1 MRGRAGRSACAAL
14 VGALVTAFVVVGC
27 SVPDS
32 TPVATPPPAAE
43 PTSLPE
49 GVSVSVFQTRADV
62 PTRRLEMSITNET
75 AAAIVVTGV
84 RFDSSQFVTPSDWTV
99 RDFATIRPGTTVNLP
114 VELSAADCSSGRVEH
129 VVRLSFVQDGP
140 KVAEVLPLD
149 RFDRLPALRAEDCL
163 AQSVENIATLTL
175 TGPLSTTAICG
186 TLVGSLGLEIVPTG
200 ASGSLIP
207 GSMRGA
213 ILMALADPASG
224 AIIESKSLNVEV
236 DAAGR
241 PSSIM
246 VDFLPNRCDPHAI
259 AEDKRG
265 TLLTV
270 DVSMGEVDGVYAV
283 PVSDEVRSQI
293 YAYLVEA
300 CGMAG

>member
-1 MRGRAGRSACAAL
+1 MHGRAGRSAGAAL
-14 VGALVTAFVVVGC
+14 IGALVTAFVVAGC
-27 SVPDS
+27 SVTDP
-32 TPVATPPPAAE
+32 TPVATPPPTAE
-43 PTSLPE
+43 PASVPA

-62 PTRRLEMSITNET
+62 PTRRLEISITNET
-75 AAAIVVTGV
+75 AAAIVVTGA
-84 RFDSSQFVTPSDWTV
+84 RFDSSQFVAPADWTV
-99 RDFATIRPGTTVNLP
+99 RDSATIRPGTTVNLP
-114 VELSAADCSSGRVEH
+114 VQLSAADCSSSRAEH
-129 VVRLSFVQDGP
+129 KVRLSFVQDGP

-163 AQSVENIATLTL
+163 AQSVETIAMLAL
-175 TGPLSTTAICG
+175 AGPLSTTVIGG

-200 ASGSLIP
+200 ASGSLTLV
-207 GSMRGA
+207 SMRGA

-224 AIIESKSLNVEV
+224 AIIESRGLNLEV

-241 PSSIM
+241 PSLIM
-246 VDFLPNRCDPHAI
+246 VDFVPNRCDPHAI

-265 TLLTV
+265 TLLPV
-270 DVSMGEVDGVYAV
+270 EVSMGKVDGVYSV
-283 PVSDEVRSQI
+283 PVSDELRSEI